1 MIQNPV
7 VSGGGESVEW
17 KDLPI
22 VTTYA
27 QPISKYGTASITF
40 DEMPTMIIVI
50 CEEQTDVTGGVFT
63 TCTISNSDDFLG
75 RIIPEQSNH
84 LASGSNAVFPDTTAT
99 VTGNTVRFRVIVS
112 SGGGNFYNYKYCAI

>member
-27 QPISKYGTASITF
+27 APTSEYGTASITF
-40 DEMPTMIIVI
+40 DEMPTMIIII
-50 CEEQTDVTGGVFT
+50 CETQSDVSGLGFAS
-63 TCTISNSDDFLG
+63 CTICNGDEFLG
-75 RIIPEQSNH
+75 KIS
-84 LASGSNAVFPDTTAT
+84 SGGSNYISTSENFIFPDTTAT
-99 VTGNTVRFRVIVS
+99 VTGNTVRLRVILS
-112 SGGGNFYNYKYCAI
+112 SDGGYFYNYKYCAI